1 MMHKKLYSSVFTQ
14 KMWGSAVGDHTVADG
29 DPFCLQPQGP
39 YFKSRNSLIVCAT
52 GGKLFMYFM
61 SVFFVDP

>member
-1 MMHKKLYSSVFTQ
+1 
-14 KMWGSAVGDHTVADG
+14 MWGSAVGDHTVADG